1 MESSYSSLYETITID
16 ISKIDSLIKRS
27 DVYNDLFFDN
37 KNSLITLP
45 KNYYF
50 ENIEELLRY
59 DFSKILHILRFW
71 NIDPLPYEVLKYVF
85 YNKEEIENLDKDL
98 IKYFDEINIIVKYNN
113 NHICN
118 VAARI
123 GSLNL
128 LKVAHENGCTLV
140 KEAYILNG
148 YMRYDATCTFAA
160 RNGHINCLEY
170 LKDNDCPFDED
181 TFEAAASGGH
191 LDCIIYLCKN
201 NCPWNE
207 SVCTA
212 AASNGHLKCLIYLY
226 EHGCPWDDFYIC
238 TAAATS
244 GQLDCLIY
252 AHENGGLF
260 DEYIYLDT
268 KKMGHNECLKYIEK
282 FSREPRFPCNPSCP

>member
-1 MESSYSSLYETITID
+1 MESPYSSLYETITVH
-16 ISKIDSLIKRS
+16 ISKIDSLIKTS
-27 DVYNDLFFDN
+27 DVYNDLIIESE
-37 KNSLITLP
+37 NSLITLP

-50 ENIEELLRY
+50 ENIEQLLTN
-59 DFSKILHILRFW
+59 DIQKILHILRYW
-71 NIDPLPYEVLKYVF
+71 NINSLPREVIVYAL
-85 YNKEEIENLDKDL
+85 YNIEETKNLEKDL
-98 IKYFDEINIIVKYNN
+98 IKYFDEINVIVKDNDN
-113 NHICN
+113 ICN
-118 VAARI
+118 GAATI

-128 LKVAHENGCTLV
+128 LKVAHENGCTLI

-170 LKDNDCPFDED
+170 LQDNDCVFDED

-212 AASNGHLKCLIYLY
+212 AAINGHLKCLMWLHK
-226 EHGCPWDDFYIC
+226 HGCPWDDFYIC
-238 TAAATS
+238 TVAATS
-244 GQLDCLIY
+244 GHLDCLIY

-268 KKMGHNECLKYIEK
+268 RKMGHNECLKYIEK
-282 FSREPRFPCNPSCP
+282 FITKS